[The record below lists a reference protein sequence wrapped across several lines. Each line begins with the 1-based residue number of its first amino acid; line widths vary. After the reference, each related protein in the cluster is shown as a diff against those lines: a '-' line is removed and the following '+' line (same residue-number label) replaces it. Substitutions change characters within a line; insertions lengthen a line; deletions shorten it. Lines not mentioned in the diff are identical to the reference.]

1 MFFCLYGVNDSL
13 LRQSEKKCSTKKVLM
28 MQTYDFKKGHRS
40 YGTNTSSESAGT
52 AQPSDRVIQ
61 NILNF
66 ARCTQCINVRNVRIK
81 LYLN

>member
-1 MFFCLYGVNDSL
+1 
-13 LRQSEKKCSTKKVLM
+13 M
-28 MQTYDFKKGHRS
+28 MQEYDFKQGYKS
-40 YGTNTSSESAGT
+40 YSTNTSSESAGT
-52 AQPSDRVIQ
+52 AQPSGWVIK

>member
-1 MFFCLYGVNDSL
+1 MHD
-13 LRQSEKKCSTKKVLM
+13 
-28 MQTYDFKKGHRS
+28 YDFIQGCTP

-52 AQPSDRVIQ
+52 LQPSQRVIK

-66 ARCTQCINVRNVRIK
+66 ARCTQCIKVQEREIK

>member
-1 MFFCLYGVNDSL
+1 MFFCLYGVNDSS

-52 AQPSDRVIQ
+52 A
-61 NILNF
+61 
-66 ARCTQCINVRNVRIK
+66 
-81 LYLN
+81 

>member
-1 MFFCLYGVNDSL
+1 
-13 LRQSEKKCSTKKVLM
+13 M
-28 MQTYDFKKGHRS
+28 MQEYDLKQDLWS
-40 YGTNTSSESAGT
+40 VGTNTSSESAST
-52 AQPSDRVIQ
+52 VQPSERVIQ

>member
-1 MFFCLYGVNDSL
+1 
-13 LRQSEKKCSTKKVLM
+13 M
-28 MQTYDFKKGHRS
+28 MQEYDFKQDLWS
-40 YGTNTSSESAGT
+40 VGTNTSSESAST
-52 AQPSDRVIQ
+52 VQPSERVIQ